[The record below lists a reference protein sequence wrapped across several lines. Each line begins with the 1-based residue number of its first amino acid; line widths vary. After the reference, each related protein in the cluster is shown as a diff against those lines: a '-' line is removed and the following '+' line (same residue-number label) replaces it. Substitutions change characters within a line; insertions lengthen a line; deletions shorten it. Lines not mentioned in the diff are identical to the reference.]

1 MKLSWGAASHVGM
14 VRQQNEDAYVAES
27 NVFAVAD
34 GMGGHNAGEVASALA
49 VDGLRRA
56 AAAGFSAAEGL
67 VAAINTTN
75 ATIHEAS
82 GGLSEQR
89 GMGTTLTALVPLP
102 ATDGEPQRVVVANVG
117 DSRIYLWR
125 GDELKQVS
133 ADHSYVQELLSEGL
147 ITAEEA
153 RIHPR
158 RNIVTR
164 ALGIEGDV
172 NADSWVLPMVVGDRY
187 VLCSDGLVDEVDD
200 EEIATILRTSI
211 NPQVAADHLVRVA
224 NEHGGR
230 DNTTVV
236 VVDIL
241 ADTADV
247 ISQDTT
253 QDTSGTRTTP
263 TESSA
268 ASPSDAAAHVAASAR
283 PRRMLVAV
291 ALVAVLALG
300 VLSAVGWYARG
311 GYFVGFA
318 GQGDQAQLVVFKGRT
333 ENILWFR
340 PTIEIDSG
348 VERQAIFPSLADD
361 IDDQPKYD
369 SLARAEAYVNSIR
382 DVIEAQKPAAGDG
395 T

>member
-1 MKLSWGAASHVGM
+1 MKLSWGAATHVGM
-14 VRQQNEDAYVAES
+14 VRQQNEDAFVAQA

-56 AAAGFSAAEGL
+56 AATGFSAAEGL
-67 VAAINTTN
+67 VAAINIANT
-75 ATIHEAS
+75 TIHEAS

-89 GMGTTLTALVPLP
+89 GMGTTLTALVPLV
-102 ATDGEPQRVVVANVG
+102 AADGEPQRVVVANVG

-125 GDELKQVS
+125 GGELKQVS

-147 ITAEEA
+147 ITAAEA
-153 RIHPR
+153 RTHPR

-172 NADSWVLPMVVGDRY
+172 NADSWVLPMVMGDRY

-200 EEIATILRTSI
+200 EEIAAILRAST

-224 NEHGGR
+224 NDHGGR

-236 VVDIL
+236 VVDIIDETTPDTSPDTSP
-241 ADTADV
+241 DTAP
-247 ISQDTT
+247 TN
-253 QDTSGTRTTP
+253 TTP
-263 TESSA
+263 PEASPATSSDATATESS
-268 ASPSDAAAHVAASAR
+268 SAR
-283 PRRMLVAV
+283 PRRVLVAV

-300 VLSAVGWYARG
+300 ALTAVGWYARS

-318 GQGDQAQLVVFKGRT
+318 GQGEQAQLVVFKGRA
-333 ENILWFR
+333 NQILWFN
-340 PTIEIDSG
+340 PTIEVDSG
-348 VERQAIFPSLADD
+348 VVRQAIFPSLADD
-361 IDDQPKYD
+361 IDDRPRYD

-382 DVIEAQKPAAGDG
+382 DVIAAQTPPVGDG

>member
-172 NADSWVLPMVVGDRY
+172 NADSWVLPMVAGDRY

-200 EEIATILRTSI
+200 EEIATILRISI

-247 ISQDTT
+247 TSQGTA
-253 QDTSGTRTTP
+253 QDTSATSTTP
-263 TESSA
+263 PESLA
-268 ASPSDAAAHVAASAR
+268 PSPGEPAAHVAASAR

-318 GQGDQAQLVVFKGRT
+318 GEGDQAQLVVFKGRT
-333 ENILWFR
+333 NHILWFR

>member
-241 ADTADV
+241 ADTATANQ
-247 ISQDTT
+247 S
-253 QDTSGTRTTP
+253 P
-263 TESSA
+263 PESSA
-268 ASPSDAAAHVAASAR
+268 ASPSDAAAHVATSAR

-318 GQGDQAQLVVFKGRT
+318 GEGDQAQLVVFKGRT
-333 ENILWFR
+333 NHILWFR

-348 VERQAIFPSLADD
+348 VARQAIFPSLADD

>member
-283 PRRMLVAV
+283 PHRMLVAV

-395 T
+395 A

>member
-14 VRQQNEDAYVAES
+14 VRQQNEDAFVAES

-49 VDGLRRA
+49 VEGLRRA

-67 VAAINTTN
+67 IAAINTTN

-125 GDELKQVS
+125 DDELKQVS

-147 ITAEEA
+147 ITAAEA

-200 EEIATILRTSI
+200 AEIAAILRAST
-211 NPQVAADHLVRVA
+211 NPQVAADHLVQVA
-224 NEHGGR
+224 NNHGGR

-241 ADTADV
+241 GDTA
-247 ISQDTT
+247 TT
-253 QDTSGTRTTP
+253 STTVP
-263 TESSA
+263 ESSA
-268 ASPSDAAAHVAASAR
+268 PSPGEPAAHVAASAR
-283 PRRMLVAV
+283 QRRVLVGV

-300 VLSAVGWYARG
+300 VLSAIGWYARD

-318 GQGDQAQLVVFKGRT
+318 GQGEQAQLVVFKGRA
-333 ENILWFR
+333 NHILWFR

-348 VERQAIFPSLADD
+348 VARQEIFPSLADD

-382 DVIEAQKPAAGDG
+382 DVIAAQKPAAGDG

>member
-14 VRQQNEDAYVAES
+14 VRQQNEDAFVAES

-49 VDGLRRA
+49 VEGLRRA

-67 VAAINTTN
+67 IAAINTTN

-147 ITAEEA
+147 ITAAEA

-200 EEIATILRTSI
+200 AEIAAILRAST

-224 NEHGGR
+224 NDHGGR

-241 ADTADV
+241 GDTA
-247 ISQDTT
+247 TT
-253 QDTSGTRTTP
+253 STTVP
-263 TESSA
+263 ESSA
-268 ASPSDAAAHVAASAR
+268 PSPGEPAAHVAASAR
-283 PRRMLVAV
+283 QRRVLVGV
-291 ALVAVLALG
+291 ALVAVLALS
-300 VLSAVGWYARG
+300 VLSAVGWYARD

-348 VERQAIFPSLADD
+348 VGRQEIFPSLADD

-382 DVIEAQKPAAGDG
+382 DVIAAQKPAAGDG

>member
-1 MKLSWGAASHVGM
+1 MKLAWGASSHVGM
-14 VRQQNEDAYVAES
+14 VRQQNEDAFVAES

-49 VDGLRRA
+49 VEGLRRA

-67 VAAINTTN
+67 IAAINTTN

-147 ITAEEA
+147 ITAAEA

-200 EEIATILRTSI
+200 DEIAAILRAST

-224 NEHGGR
+224 NDHGGR

-241 ADTADV
+241 ADTA
-247 ISQDTT
+247 TT
-253 QDTSGTRTTP
+253 STTVP
-263 TESSA
+263 ESSA
-268 ASPSDAAAHVAASAR
+268 PSPGEPAAHVAASAR
-283 PRRMLVAV
+283 QRRVLVGV
-291 ALVAVLALG
+291 ALVAVLALS
-300 VLSAVGWYARG
+300 VLSAVGWYARD

-318 GQGDQAQLVVFKGRT
+318 GQGEQAQLVVFKGRA
-333 ENILWFR
+333 NHILWFR

-348 VERQAIFPSLADD
+348 VARQEIFPSLADD

-382 DVIEAQKPAAGDG
+382 DVIAAQKPTAGDG

>member
-247 ISQDTT
+247 TSQGTA
-253 QDTSGTRTTP
+253 QDTSATSTTP
-263 TESSA
+263 PESSA
-268 ASPSDAAAHVAASAR
+268 PSPGEPAAHVAASAR

-348 VERQAIFPSLADD
+348 VERQAIFPSLAAD

-382 DVIEAQKPAAGDG
+382 DVIAAQKPAAGDG

>member
-1 MKLSWGAASHVGM
+1 MKLAWGAASHVGM
-14 VRQQNEDAYVAES
+14 VRQQNEDAFVAEG

-49 VDGLRRA
+49 VEGLRRA
-56 AAAGFSAAEGL
+56 AAAGFSAAESL
-67 VAAINTTN
+67 VTAINTTN

-125 GDELKQVS
+125 GNELKQVS

-147 ITAEEA
+147 ITAAEA

-200 EEIATILRTSI
+200 DEIAAILRAST

-224 NEHGGR
+224 NDHGGR

-241 ADTADV
+241 ADIADGTSQGTAAP
-247 ISQDTT
+247 SK
-253 QDTSGTRTTP
+253 SP
-263 TESSA
+263 PESSA
-268 ASPSDAAAHVAASAR
+268 ASPVASTA
-283 PRRMLVAV
+283 
-291 ALVAVLALG
+291 
-300 VLSAVGWYARG
+300 
-311 GYFVGFA
+311 
-318 GQGDQAQLVVFKGRT
+318 
-333 ENILWFR
+333 
-340 PTIEIDSG
+340 
-348 VERQAIFPSLADD
+348 
-361 IDDQPKYD
+361 
-369 SLARAEAYVNSIR
+369 
-382 DVIEAQKPAAGDG
+382 
-395 T
+395 

>member
-247 ISQDTT
+247 TSQGTA
-253 QDTSGTRTTP
+253 QDTSATSTTP
-263 TESSA
+263 PESSA
-268 ASPSDAAAHVAASAR
+268 PSPGEPAAHVAASAR

-318 GQGDQAQLVVFKGRT
+318 GEGDQAQLVVFKGRT

>member
-1 MKLSWGAASHVGM
+1 MKLAWGASSHVGM
-14 VRQQNEDAYVAES
+14 VRQQNEDAFVAES

-49 VDGLRRA
+49 VEGLRRA

-67 VAAINTTN
+67 IAAINTTN

-125 GDELKQVS
+125 GNELKQVS

-147 ITAEEA
+147 ITAAEA

-200 EEIATILRTSI
+200 AEIAAILRAST
-211 NPQVAADHLVRVA
+211 NPQVAADHLVQVA
-224 NEHGGR
+224 NNHGGR

-241 ADTADV
+241 GDTA
-247 ISQDTT
+247 TT
-253 QDTSGTRTTP
+253 STTVP
-263 TESSA
+263 ESSA
-268 ASPSDAAAHVAASAR
+268 PSPGEPAAHVAASAR
-283 PRRMLVAV
+283 QRRVLVGV

-300 VLSAVGWYARG
+300 VLSAIGWYARD

-318 GQGDQAQLVVFKGRT
+318 GQGEQAQLVVFKGRA
-333 ENILWFR
+333 NHILWFR

-348 VERQAIFPSLADD
+348 VARQEIFPSLADD

-382 DVIEAQKPAAGDG
+382 DVIAAQKPAAGDG

>member
-241 ADTADV
+241 ADTATANQ
-247 ISQDTT
+247 S
-253 QDTSGTRTTP
+253 P
-263 TESSA
+263 PESSA
-268 ASPSDAAAHVAASAR
+268 ASPSDAAAHVATSAR

-318 GQGDQAQLVVFKGRT
+318 GEGDQAQLVVFKGRT
-333 ENILWFR
+333 NRILWFR

-348 VERQAIFPSLADD
+348 VARQAIFPSLADD

-395 T
+395 A

>member
-1 MKLSWGAASHVGM
+1 MKLSWGAATHVGM
-14 VRQQNEDAYVAES
+14 VRQQNEDAFVAQA

-56 AAAGFSAAEGL
+56 AATGFSAAEGL
-67 VAAINTTN
+67 VAAINIANT
-75 ATIHEAS
+75 TIHEAS

-89 GMGTTLTALVPLP
+89 GMGTTLTALVPLV
-102 ATDGEPQRVVVANVG
+102 AADGEPQRVVVANVG

-125 GDELKQVS
+125 GGELKQVS

-147 ITAEEA
+147 ITAAEA
-153 RIHPR
+153 RTHPR

-172 NADSWVLPMVVGDRY
+172 NADSWVLPMVMGDRY

-200 EEIATILRTSI
+200 EEIAAILRAST

-224 NEHGGR
+224 NDHGGR

-236 VVDIL
+236 VVDIIDETTP
-241 ADTADV
+241 DTAP
-247 ISQDTT
+247 
-253 QDTSGTRTTP
+253 DTSPDTAPTNTTP
-263 TESSA
+263 PEASPATSSDATATESS
-268 ASPSDAAAHVAASAR
+268 SAR
-283 PRRMLVAV
+283 PRRVLVAV

-300 VLSAVGWYARG
+300 ALTAVGWYARS

-318 GQGDQAQLVVFKGRT
+318 GQGEQAQLVVFKGRA
-333 ENILWFR
+333 NQILWFN
-340 PTIEIDSG
+340 PTIEVDSG
-348 VERQAIFPSLADD
+348 VVRQAIFPSLADD
-361 IDDQPKYD
+361 IDDRPRYD

-382 DVIEAQKPAAGDG
+382 DVIAAQTPPVGDG

>member
-1 MKLSWGAASHVGM
+1 MKLAWGASSHVGM
-14 VRQQNEDAYVAES
+14 VRQQNEDAFVAES

-49 VDGLRRA
+49 VEGLRRA

-67 VAAINTTN
+67 IAAINTTN

-125 GDELKQVS
+125 GNELKQVS

-147 ITAEEA
+147 ITAAEA

-200 EEIATILRTSI
+200 AEIAAILRAST
-211 NPQVAADHLVRVA
+211 NPQVAADHLVQVA
-224 NEHGGR
+224 NNHGGR

-241 ADTADV
+241 GDTA
-247 ISQDTT
+247 TT
-253 QDTSGTRTTP
+253 STTVP
-263 TESSA
+263 ESSA
-268 ASPSDAAAHVAASAR
+268 PSPGEPAAHVAASAR
-283 PRRMLVAV
+283 QRRVLVGV
-291 ALVAVLALG
+291 ALVAVLALS
-300 VLSAVGWYARG
+300 VLSAVGWYARD

-318 GQGDQAQLVVFKGRT
+318 GQGEQAQLVVFKGRA
-333 ENILWFR
+333 NHILWFR

-348 VERQAIFPSLADD
+348 VARQEIFPSLADD

-382 DVIEAQKPAAGDG
+382 DVIAAQKPAAGDG

>member
-14 VRQQNEDAYVAES
+14 VRQQNEDAFVAEG

-56 AAAGFSAAEGL
+56 AAAGFSAAEGV
-67 VAAINTTN
+67 VAAINTANT
-75 ATIHEAS
+75 AIHEAS

-89 GMGTTLTALVPLP
+89 GMGTTLTALVPLV
-102 ATDGEPQRVVVANVG
+102 AADGEPQRVVVANVG

-125 GDELKQVS
+125 DGELKQVS

-147 ITAEEA
+147 ITAAEA
-153 RIHPR
+153 RTHPR

-172 NADSWVLPMVVGDRY
+172 NADSWVLPMVMGDRY

-200 EEIATILRTSI
+200 EEIAAILRTSI

-224 NEHGGR
+224 NDHGGR

-236 VVDIL
+236 VVDIIDETTPNISPDISP
-241 ADTADV
+241 DTPPTNV
-247 ISQDTT
+247 
-253 QDTSGTRTTP
+253 TP
-263 TESSA
+263 TEALPA
-268 ASPSDAAAHVAASAR
+268 ASNDATATESSSAR
-283 PRRMLVAV
+283 PRRVLVVV

-300 VLSAVGWYARG
+300 ALTAVGWYARS

-318 GQGDQAQLVVFKGRT
+318 GQGEQAQLVVFKGRA
-333 ENILWFR
+333 NQILWFN
-340 PTIEIDSG
+340 PTIEVDSG
-348 VERQAIFPSLADD
+348 VVRQAIFPSLADD
-361 IDDQPKYD
+361 IDDRPRYD

-382 DVIEAQKPAAGDG
+382 DVIAAQTPSVGDG
-395 T
+395 S

>member
-318 GQGDQAQLVVFKGRT
+318 GGGDQAQLVVFKGRT
-333 ENILWFR
+333 NHILWFR

-382 DVIEAQKPAAGDG
+382 DVIAAQKPAAGDG

>member
-318 GQGDQAQLVVFKGRT
+318 GEGDQAQLVVFKGRT
-333 ENILWFR
+333 NHILWFR
-340 PTIEIDSG
+340 PTIEVDSG

>member
-253 QDTSGTRTTP
+253 QDTSATRTTP

>member
-1 MKLSWGAASHVGM
+1 MKLAWGASSHVGM
-14 VRQQNEDAYVAES
+14 VRQQNEDAFVAES

-49 VDGLRRA
+49 VEGLRRA

-67 VAAINTTN
+67 IAAINTTN

-125 GDELKQVS
+125 GNELKQVS

-147 ITAEEA
+147 ITAAEA

-200 EEIATILRTSI
+200 AEIAAILRAST
-211 NPQVAADHLVRVA
+211 NPQVAADHLVQVA
-224 NEHGGR
+224 NNHGGR

-241 ADTADV
+241 GDTA
-247 ISQDTT
+247 TT
-253 QDTSGTRTTP
+253 STTVP
-263 TESSA
+263 ESSA
-268 ASPSDAAAHVAASAR
+268 PSPGEPAAHVAASAR
-283 PRRMLVAV
+283 QRRVLVGV
-291 ALVAVLALG
+291 ALVAVLALS
-300 VLSAVGWYARG
+300 VLSAVGWYARD

-318 GQGDQAQLVVFKGRT
+318 GQGEQAQLVVFKGRA
-333 ENILWFR
+333 NHSLWFR

-348 VERQAIFPSLADD
+348 VARQEIFPSLADD

-382 DVIEAQKPAAGDG
+382 DVIAAQKPAAGDG

>member
-14 VRQQNEDAYVAES
+14 VRQQNEDAFVAES

-49 VDGLRRA
+49 VEGLRRA

-67 VAAINTTN
+67 IAAINTTN

-147 ITAEEA
+147 ITAAEA

-200 EEIATILRTSI
+200 AEIAAILRAST
-211 NPQVAADHLVRVA
+211 NPQVAADHLVQVA
-224 NEHGGR
+224 NNHGGR

-241 ADTADV
+241 GDTA
-247 ISQDTT
+247 TT
-253 QDTSGTRTTP
+253 STTVP
-263 TESSA
+263 ESSA
-268 ASPSDAAAHVAASAR
+268 PSPGEPAAHVAASAR
-283 PRRMLVAV
+283 QRRVLVGV
-291 ALVAVLALG
+291 ALVAVLALS
-300 VLSAVGWYARG
+300 VLSAVGWYARD

-318 GQGDQAQLVVFKGRT
+318 GQGEQAQLVVFKGRA
-333 ENILWFR
+333 NHILWFR

-348 VERQAIFPSLADD
+348 VARQEIFPSLADD
-361 IDDQPKYD
+361 IDDQPK
-369 SLARAEAYVNSIR
+369 
-382 DVIEAQKPAAGDG
+382 
-395 T
+395 

>member
-1 MKLSWGAASHVGM
+1 MKLAWGASSHVGM
-14 VRQQNEDAYVAES
+14 VRQQNEDAFVAES

-49 VDGLRRA
+49 VEGLRRA

-67 VAAINTTN
+67 IAAINTTN

-125 GDELKQVS
+125 GNELKQVS

-147 ITAEEA
+147 ITAAEA

-200 EEIATILRTSI
+200 AEIAAILRAST
-211 NPQVAADHLVRVA
+211 NPQVAADHLVQVA
-224 NEHGGR
+224 NNHGGR

-241 ADTADV
+241 GDTA
-247 ISQDTT
+247 TT
-253 QDTSGTRTTP
+253 STTVP
-263 TESSA
+263 ESSA
-268 ASPSDAAAHVAASAR
+268 PSPGEPAVHVAASAR
-283 PRRMLVAV
+283 QRRVLVGV
-291 ALVAVLALG
+291 ALVAVMAVG
-300 VLSAVGWYARG
+300 ALSAVGWYARD

-318 GQGDQAQLVVFKGRT
+318 GQGDQAQLVVFKGRADQ
-333 ENILWFR
+333 ILWFR

-348 VERQAIFPSLADD
+348 VVRQEIFPSLADD

-382 DVIEAQKPAAGDG
+382 DVIAAQKPTAGDG

>member
-241 ADTADV
+241 ADTATANQ
-247 ISQDTT
+247 S
-253 QDTSGTRTTP
+253 P
-263 TESSA
+263 PESSA

-318 GQGDQAQLVVFKGRT
+318 GEGDQAQLVVFKGRT
-333 ENILWFR
+333 NHILWFR

-348 VERQAIFPSLADD
+348 VARQAIFPSLADD

>member
-1 MKLSWGAASHVGM
+1 MKLAWGAATHVGM
-14 VRQQNEDAYVAES
+14 VRQQNEDAFVAEG

-34 GMGGHNAGEVASALA
+34 GMGGHNAGEVASSLA
-49 VDGLRRA
+49 VEGLRRA

-67 VAAINTTN
+67 VTAINTTN

-102 ATDGEPQRVVVANVG
+102 AADGEPQRVVVANVG

-125 GDELKQVS
+125 GNELKQVS

-147 ITAEEA
+147 ITAAEA

-200 EEIATILRTSI
+200 AEIAAILRAST
-211 NPQVAADHLVRVA
+211 NPQVAADHLVQVA
-224 NEHGGR
+224 NNHGGR

-241 ADTADV
+241 GDTA
-247 ISQDTT
+247 TT
-253 QDTSGTRTTP
+253 STTVP
-263 TESSA
+263 ESSA
-268 ASPSDAAAHVAASAR
+268 PSPGEPAAHVAASAR
-283 PRRMLVAV
+283 QRRVLVGV

-300 VLSAVGWYARG
+300 VLSAIGWYARD

-318 GQGDQAQLVVFKGRT
+318 GQGEQAQLVVFKGRA
-333 ENILWFR
+333 NHILWFR

-348 VERQAIFPSLADD
+348 VARQEIFPSLADD

-382 DVIEAQKPAAGDG
+382 DVIAAQKPAAGDG

>member
-318 GQGDQAQLVVFKGRT
+318 GEGDQAQLVVFKGRT
-333 ENILWFR
+333 NHILWFR

-348 VERQAIFPSLADD
+348 VARQAIFPSLADD

>member
-1 MKLSWGAASHVGM
+1 MKLAWGAASHVGM
-14 VRQQNEDAYVAES
+14 VRQQNEDAFVAEG

-49 VDGLRRA
+49 VEGLRRA

-67 VAAINTTN
+67 IAAINTTN

-125 GDELKQVS
+125 GNELKQVS

-147 ITAEEA
+147 ITAAEA

-200 EEIATILRTSI
+200 DEIAAILRAST

-224 NEHGGR
+224 NDHGGR

-241 ADTADV
+241 ADTA
-247 ISQDTT
+247 TT
-253 QDTSGTRTTP
+253 STTLP
-263 TESSA
+263 ESSA
-268 ASPSDAAAHVAASAR
+268 ASPGDAAAHVLGSAR
-283 PRRMLVAV
+283 PRRVLVGV
-291 ALVAVLALG
+291 ALVAVLALS
-300 VLSAVGWYARG
+300 VLSAVGWYARD

-318 GQGDQAQLVVFKGRT
+318 GQGEQAQLVVFKGRA
-333 ENILWFR
+333 NHILWFR

-348 VERQAIFPSLADD
+348 VARQEIFPSLADD

-382 DVIEAQKPAAGDG
+382 DVIAAQKPAAGDG

>member
-14 VRQQNEDAYVAES
+14 VRQQNEDAFVAEG

-172 NADSWVLPMVVGDRY
+172 NADSWVLPMVAGDRY

-247 ISQDTT
+247 ISKDTT
-253 QDTSGTRTTP
+253 QDTSATRTTP
-263 TESSA
+263 T
-268 ASPSDAAAHVAASAR
+268 
-283 PRRMLVAV
+283 
-291 ALVAVLALG
+291 
-300 VLSAVGWYARG
+300 
-311 GYFVGFA
+311 
-318 GQGDQAQLVVFKGRT
+318 
-333 ENILWFR
+333 
-340 PTIEIDSG
+340 
-348 VERQAIFPSLADD
+348 
-361 IDDQPKYD
+361 
-369 SLARAEAYVNSIR
+369 
-382 DVIEAQKPAAGDG
+382 
-395 T
+395 

>member
-172 NADSWVLPMVVGDRY
+172 NADSLVLPMVVGDRY

-253 QDTSGTRTTP
+253 QDTSATRTTP

>member
-348 VERQAIFPSLADD
+348 VARQAIFPSLADD

-395 T
+395 A

>member
-253 QDTSGTRTTP
+253 QDTSATRTTP

-318 GQGDQAQLVVFKGRT
+318 GEGDQAQLVVFKGRT
-333 ENILWFR
+333 NHILWFR

-348 VERQAIFPSLADD
+348 VERQAIFPSLAAD

-382 DVIEAQKPAAGDG
+382 DVIAAQKPAAGDG

>member
-253 QDTSGTRTTP
+253 QDTSATRTTP

-318 GQGDQAQLVVFKGRT
+318 GEGDQAQLVVFKGRT
-333 ENILWFR
+333 NHILWFR
-340 PTIEIDSG
+340 PTIEVDSG

>member
-14 VRQQNEDAYVAES
+14 VRQQNEDAFVAEG

-56 AAAGFSAAEGL
+56 AAAGFSAAEGV
-67 VAAINTTN
+67 VAAINTANT
-75 ATIHEAS
+75 AIHEAS

-89 GMGTTLTALVPLP
+89 GMGTTLTALVPLV
-102 ATDGEPQRVVVANVG
+102 AADGEPQRVVVANVG

-125 GDELKQVS
+125 DGELKQVS

-147 ITAEEA
+147 ITAAEA
-153 RIHPR
+153 RTHPR

-172 NADSWVLPMVVGDRY
+172 NADSWVLPMVMGDRY

-200 EEIATILRTSI
+200 EEIAAILRTSI

-224 NEHGGR
+224 NDHGGR

-236 VVDIL
+236 VVDIIDETTPDISP
-241 ADTADV
+241 DTPPTNV
-247 ISQDTT
+247 
-253 QDTSGTRTTP
+253 TP
-263 TESSA
+263 TEALPA
-268 ASPSDAAAHVAASAR
+268 ASNDATATESSSAR
-283 PRRMLVAV
+283 PRRVLVVV

-300 VLSAVGWYARG
+300 ALTAVGWYARS

-318 GQGDQAQLVVFKGRT
+318 GQGEQAQLVVFKGRA
-333 ENILWFR
+333 NQILWFN
-340 PTIEIDSG
+340 PTIEVDSG
-348 VERQAIFPSLADD
+348 VVRQAIFPSLADD
-361 IDDQPKYD
+361 IDDRPRYD

-382 DVIEAQKPAAGDG
+382 DVIAAQTPPVGDG
-395 T
+395 S

>member
-253 QDTSGTRTTP
+253 QDTSATRTTP

-318 GQGDQAQLVVFKGRT
+318 GEGDQAQLVVFKGRT